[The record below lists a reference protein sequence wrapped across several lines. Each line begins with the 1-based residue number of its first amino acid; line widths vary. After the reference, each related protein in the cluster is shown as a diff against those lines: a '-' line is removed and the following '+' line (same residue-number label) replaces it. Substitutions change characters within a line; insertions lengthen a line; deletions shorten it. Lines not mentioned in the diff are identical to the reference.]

1 VGRESE
7 ILRFSIIFVSVRWR
21 FDAFLVDRR
30 EGPLAESSRTKMAFL
45 RSARFDS
52 LCGTVG
58 FRSVALTPGF
68 AVFTGKSRRGRRG
81 FGGCFGPDRSA
92 SQRNRSAFVAMS
104 ASSFRLRLPSPS
116 FK

>member
-7 ILRFSIIFVSVRWR
+7 IRRFSIIFVSVRWR

-30 EGPLAESSRTKMAFL
+30 EGPVAESSSTKIAF
-45 RSARFDS
+45 RSACFDS
-52 LCGTVG
+52 LCGAAAL
-58 FRSVALTPGF
+58 RSVALTPGF

-81 FGGCFGPDRSA
+81 FGGFFGPDRSA

-104 ASSFRLRLPSPS
+104 ASCSRLRLPPPS